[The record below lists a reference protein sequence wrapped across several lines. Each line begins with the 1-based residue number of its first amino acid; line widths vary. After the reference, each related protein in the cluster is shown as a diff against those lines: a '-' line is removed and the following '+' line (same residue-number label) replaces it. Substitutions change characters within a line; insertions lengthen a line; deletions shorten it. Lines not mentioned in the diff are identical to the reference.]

1 MPPCAPCAVDTLS
14 CGLITTD
21 VGVVSVTRVRG
32 AMTGILRGGV
42 DADDDVRR
50 GGMYNWS
57 PSFTTLA
64 KFTADVS
71 ADVVGPPAC
80 RSASMARAP
89 NDSTYTPGRC
99 TAPTTCTAT
108 DVGGCSLTVLADAEL
123 TSTALA
129 VVLTPARGN
138 AVSTGG
144 AGTRR
149 KRTRTIVPA
158 TTATAAPTIR
168 ESPTHAI
175 HRRDSRNHRFSLS
188 CNSCTS
194 AMCAA

>member
-1 MPPCAPCAVDTLS
+1 MLTMTCAAAVCTTGLHLS
-14 CGLITTD
+14 QHL
-21 VGVVSVTRVRG
+21 
-32 AMTGILRGGV
+32 
-42 DADDDVRR
+42 
-50 GGMYNWS
+50 
-57 PSFTTLA
+57 PSSQPTCRPMLL
-64 KFTADVS
+64 
-71 ADVVGPPAC
+71 GHAC

-123 TSTALA
+123 TSTALT